1 MSEDWGRERW
11 GERMWVNVEAIN
23 GRRLV
28 GTLRNTP
35 AGIPKL
41 NPGDRV
47 KFTMDDIIDVV
58 YDPEPYDGQ
67 CCAGDV
73 PQSQT

>member
-1 MSEDWGRERW
+1 
-11 GERMWVNVEAIN
+11 
-23 GRRLV
+23 V
-28 GTLRNTP
+28 GTLRNKP

-67 CCAGDV
+67 CCAGDA